1 MKERPKKMAETVL
14 LADMWANGYPID
26 EAALKK
32 LAADLETL
40 QADAETILLQIEKAL
55 PPITPEERRKKEKA
69 LSL

>member
-1 MKERPKKMAETVL
+1 MKEKTKRMAETVL

-40 QADAETILLQIEKAL
+40 QADAETILLEIEKEL
-55 PPITPEERRKKEKA
+55 PPPTPEERRKKENP

>member
-1 MKERPKKMAETVL
+1 MKEKTKKMAETVL

-32 LAADLETL
+32 LAAALETL
-40 QADAETILLQIEKAL
+40 QADAETILLKIEKEL
-55 PPITPEERRKKEKA
+55 PPITPEERRKKEKE

>member
-1 MKERPKKMAETVL
+1 MKEKTKKMAETVL

-26 EAALKK
+26 ETALKK

-40 QADAETILLQIEKAL
+40 QADAETILLEIEKEL
-55 PPITPEERRKKEKA
+55 PPPTPEERHKKENP